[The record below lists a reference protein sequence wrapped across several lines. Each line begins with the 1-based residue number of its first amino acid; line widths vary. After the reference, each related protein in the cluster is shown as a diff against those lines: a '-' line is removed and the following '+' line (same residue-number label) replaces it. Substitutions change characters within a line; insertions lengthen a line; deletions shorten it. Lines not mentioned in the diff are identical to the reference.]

1 MDRPFDSPADSLA
14 PSRIQIAQIAR
25 IPLLRPLQWL
35 AAGWRDLRSSP
46 LESLAYGIFF
56 ALVGGMLLNVVARWP
71 YLITVAVSGFLLVAP
86 ILAVGLYEISRRRE
100 AGVGQSGMRDL
111 FEGVRRNAQ
120 SLFYMAVLLAL
131 VAIAWERL
139 SAILFAL
146 LSGDMSPDP
155 LHFLRD
161 VFLSGDYLGFVAA
174 YVVMGGV
181 LAALVFAVS
190 AVSIPMLLDR
200 DVDTVTAIVTS
211 LDAVKTNPLPMAVW
225 AALIV
230 GLTAV
235 GFATGLVGLVVILP
249 LLGHA
254 TWHCYRDVVR

>member
-1 MDRPFDSPADSLA
+1 MDQPFDSPIAK
-14 PSRIQIAQIAR
+14 QIPVAEIAR
-25 IPLLRPLQWL
+25 IPLLRPFEWL

-46 LESLAYGIFF
+46 LVSIGYGVFF
-56 ALVGGMLLNVVARWP
+56 ALMGGMILNMVARWP
-71 YLITVAVSGFLLVAP
+71 YLITVAVSGFFLVGP

-100 AGVGQSGMRDL
+100 AGGERAGIRDL

-120 SLFYMAVLLAL
+120 SLFYMAVLLVL
-131 VAIAWERL
+131 IAIAWERL

-146 LSGDMSPDP
+146 LYGGVSPDP

-161 VFLSGDYLGFVAA
+161 VFLSGNYLGFLVAYLATGGMVAA
-174 YVVMGGV
+174 V
-181 LAALVFAVS
+181 VFAIS
-190 AVSIPMLLDR
+190 AVSIPMLMDR
-200 DVDTVTAIVTS
+200 EVDTVTAVVTS
-211 LDAVKTNPLPMAVW
+211 LQAVRTNLLPMAVW

-230 GLTAV
+230 ALTAL
-235 GFATGLVGLVVILP
+235 GFATGLVGLTVIMP